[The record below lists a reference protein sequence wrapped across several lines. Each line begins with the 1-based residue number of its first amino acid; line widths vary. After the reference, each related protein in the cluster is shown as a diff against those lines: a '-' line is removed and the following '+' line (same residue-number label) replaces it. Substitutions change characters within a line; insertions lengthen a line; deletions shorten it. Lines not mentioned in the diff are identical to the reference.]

1 MPHHVGLFLRPRL
14 ITLFGFHET
23 LQHPSTEPPF
33 FVLAPAEFMALA
45 SIGPSHIDKVRNSNL
60 GTRDEQTLALTKGK
74 REKDKRQSPSHN
86 VRQRVVLVWRTRR
99 PG

>member
-60 GTRDEQTLALTKGK
+60 GTPDEQTLALTKGK
-74 REKDKRQSPSHN
+74 RGEGQKTESQP
-86 VRQRVVLVWRTRR
+86 QCQTAC
-99 PG
+99 